1 MTNTKILTA
10 AAIETLIE
18 RVFAKAKGLS
28 VEDSEGY
35 VSVDYVEVC
44 IEELS
49 VELTLLQS
57 LEHDIKCTEINFQNC
72 EDEEERVQLGAFL
85 EGLRGSYKKVAE
97 FLGQK

>member
-18 RVFAKAKGLS
+18 RIFANAKGLS
-28 VEDSEGY
+28 VEDPEGY
-35 VSVDYVEVC
+35 VLADYVEVC

-49 VELTLLQS
+49 VEPTLLQS

-72 EDEEERVQLGAFL
+72 ADEEERTQLGAFL
-85 EGLRGSYKKVAE
+85 EGLRDSYKKVKE
-97 FLGQK
+97 FLQ